1 MDKLHSILLIVV
13 IALVTIALRF
23 LPFLIF
29 NEKRKTP
36 KYIEYLSHVLPFAI
50 MGMLVIY
57 CLRNTSF
64 IAYPYG
70 IPEIIAC
77 LVVVLL
83 HLFKRNTLL
92 SIISGTVCYMLLVQ
106 FIFV

>member
-1 MDKLHSILLIVV
+1 MDKLHSALLIVV
-13 IALVTIALRF
+13 IAIVTIAIRF

-36 KYIEYLSHVLPFAI
+36 KYIEYLSRVLPFAI

-70 IPEIIAC
+70 IPEIISC
-77 LVVVLL
+77 LLVVAL
-83 HLFKRNTLL
+83 HLMKRNTLL
-92 SIISGTVCYMLLVQ
+92 SIIGGTICYMLLVQ
-106 FIFV
+106 FVFV

>member
-1 MDKLHSILLIVV
+1 MDKLHSALLIVV
-13 IALVTIALRF
+13 IALVTIAIRF
-23 LPFLIF
+23 FPFLIF

-36 KYIEYLSHVLPFAI
+36 KYIEYLSKVLPLAI

-70 IPEIIAC
+70 ISEIIAS

-83 HLFKRNTLL
+83 HLLKRNTLL
-92 SIISGTVCYMLLVQ
+92 SIISGTVCYMILVQ
-106 FIFV
+106 YIFV